1 MQKQPTL
8 KIIWRLF
15 GFLAPYK
22 WLVLLAFV
30 ILVLSTVLSLVS
42 PMLIREAVDKYILGG
57 RTNGLPKMALLVF
70 LVTTGQSV
78 LSALLRLLTEY
89 ISQNTVHRLRKRL
102 YEHIS
107 SLSIGFFDYAKTGDL
122 MSRITSDTNVIGR
135 LYGFAS
141 INLFVNLLTLVG
153 IFAVVTYWEPVFGL
167 IYLFII
173 PFVYVAMRA
182 YAFKVRPLWRRN
194 RQASGEITS
203 IMQEVVSNIRVV
215 KLFGKEEDELER
227 FSDKNIEVRD
237 IHIDTSKISSFWMPY
252 VGFLTTAASAI
263 VILVGG
269 YLVLKKGLTIGTL
282 IAFTTYLGYLARPI
296 RQTGFLID
304 LTQSSATAGERIFE
318 ILDTAS
324 NVVEKDDAIDV
335 PTVRGALSFE
345 DVTFSY
351 PGKDPIL
358 KNITMDIQPGERLA
372 VVGPTG
378 AGKSTLVSL
387 IPRFFDPD
395 SGRILLDGMD
405 IKDFKLKSL
414 REKIGYVLQDT
425 FLFDGT
431 IKDNIAY
438 GKPEANMDEIV
449 EAAKLAEIHDF
460 IMTLPKQYETEIGER
475 GVRLSGGQRQ
485 RIAIAR
491 VLLVDPPIL
500 ILDEPT
506 ANVDAN
512 TEARLQQA
520 LFNVTKNRTT
530 IIIAHRLWA
539 LKNTDRIA
547 VIENGCLTQLG
558 THEELVQVEGF
569 YKDAVMKQAL
579 AGKESV

>member
-57 RTNGLPKMALLVF
+57 RTNGLPKMALLVL

-107 SLSIGFFDYAKTGDL
+107 SLSIGFFYYAKTGDL

-512 TEARLQQA
+512 TEAKLQQA

>member
-1 MQKQPTL
+1 M
-8 KIIWRLF
+8 
-15 GFLAPYK
+15 
-22 WLVLLAFV
+22 
-30 ILVLSTVLSLVS
+30 
-42 PMLIREAVDKYILGG
+42 
-57 RTNGLPKMALLVF
+57 
-70 LVTTGQSV
+70 
-78 LSALLRLLTEY
+78 
-89 ISQNTVHRLRKRL
+89 
-102 YEHIS
+102 
-107 SLSIGFFDYAKTGDL
+107 
-122 MSRITSDTNVIGR
+122 
-135 LYGFAS
+135 
-141 INLFVNLLTLVG
+141 
-153 IFAVVTYWEPVFGL
+153 
-167 IYLFII
+167 
-173 PFVYVAMRA
+173 
-182 YAFKVRPLWRRN
+182 
-194 RQASGEITS
+194 
-203 IMQEVVSNIRVV
+203 
-215 KLFGKEEDELER
+215 
-227 FSDKNIEVRD
+227 
-237 IHIDTSKISSFWMPY
+237 
-252 VGFLTTAASAI
+252 
-263 VILVGG
+263 
-269 YLVLKKGLTIGTL
+269 
-282 IAFTTYLGYLARPI
+282 
-296 RQTGFLID
+296 ID

-351 PGKDPIL
+351 PEKDPIL

-512 TEARLQQA
+512 TEAKLQQA

>member
-1 MQKQPTL
+1 
-8 KIIWRLF
+8 
-15 GFLAPYK
+15 
-22 WLVLLAFV
+22 
-30 ILVLSTVLSLVS
+30 
-42 PMLIREAVDKYILGG
+42 
-57 RTNGLPKMALLVF
+57 
-70 LVTTGQSV
+70 
-78 LSALLRLLTEY
+78 
-89 ISQNTVHRLRKRL
+89 
-102 YEHIS
+102 
-107 SLSIGFFDYAKTGDL
+107 
-122 MSRITSDTNVIGR
+122 
-135 LYGFAS
+135 
-141 INLFVNLLTLVG
+141 
-153 IFAVVTYWEPVFGL
+153 
-167 IYLFII
+167 
-173 PFVYVAMRA
+173 
-182 YAFKVRPLWRRN
+182 
-194 RQASGEITS
+194 
-203 IMQEVVSNIRVV
+203 MQEVVSNIRVV

-438 GKPEANMDEIV
+438 GKPEATMDEIV

-512 TEARLQQA
+512 TEAKLQQA

>member
-1 MQKQPTL
+1 M
-8 KIIWRLF
+8 
-15 GFLAPYK
+15 
-22 WLVLLAFV
+22 
-30 ILVLSTVLSLVS
+30 
-42 PMLIREAVDKYILGG
+42 
-57 RTNGLPKMALLVF
+57 
-70 LVTTGQSV
+70 
-78 LSALLRLLTEY
+78 
-89 ISQNTVHRLRKRL
+89 
-102 YEHIS
+102 
-107 SLSIGFFDYAKTGDL
+107 
-122 MSRITSDTNVIGR
+122 
-135 LYGFAS
+135 
-141 INLFVNLLTLVG
+141 
-153 IFAVVTYWEPVFGL
+153 
-167 IYLFII
+167 
-173 PFVYVAMRA
+173 
-182 YAFKVRPLWRRN
+182 
-194 RQASGEITS
+194 
-203 IMQEVVSNIRVV
+203 
-215 KLFGKEEDELER
+215 
-227 FSDKNIEVRD
+227 
-237 IHIDTSKISSFWMPY
+237 
-252 VGFLTTAASAI
+252 
-263 VILVGG
+263 
-269 YLVLKKGLTIGTL
+269 
-282 IAFTTYLGYLARPI
+282 
-296 RQTGFLID
+296 
-304 LTQSSATAGERIFE
+304 
-318 ILDTAS
+318 
-324 NVVEKDDAIDV
+324 
-335 PTVRGALSFE
+335 
-345 DVTFSY
+345 
-351 PGKDPIL
+351 
-358 KNITMDIQPGERLA
+358 
-372 VVGPTG
+372 VGPTG

-512 TEARLQQA
+512 TEAKLQQA

>member
-1 MQKQPTL
+1 
-8 KIIWRLF
+8 
-15 GFLAPYK
+15 
-22 WLVLLAFV
+22 
-30 ILVLSTVLSLVS
+30 
-42 PMLIREAVDKYILGG
+42 
-57 RTNGLPKMALLVF
+57 
-70 LVTTGQSV
+70 
-78 LSALLRLLTEY
+78 
-89 ISQNTVHRLRKRL
+89 
-102 YEHIS
+102 
-107 SLSIGFFDYAKTGDL
+107 
-122 MSRITSDTNVIGR
+122 
-135 LYGFAS
+135 
-141 INLFVNLLTLVG
+141 
-153 IFAVVTYWEPVFGL
+153 
-167 IYLFII
+167 
-173 PFVYVAMRA
+173 
-182 YAFKVRPLWRRN
+182 
-194 RQASGEITS
+194 
-203 IMQEVVSNIRVV
+203 MQEVVSNIRVV

-425 FLFDGT
+425 FL
-431 IKDNIAY
+431 
-438 GKPEANMDEIV
+438 
-449 EAAKLAEIHDF
+449 
-460 IMTLPKQYETEIGER
+460 
-475 GVRLSGGQRQ
+475 
-485 RIAIAR
+485 
-491 VLLVDPPIL
+491 
-500 ILDEPT
+500 
-506 ANVDAN
+506 
-512 TEARLQQA
+512 
-520 LFNVTKNRTT
+520 
-530 IIIAHRLWA
+530 
-539 LKNTDRIA
+539 
-547 VIENGCLTQLG
+547 
-558 THEELVQVEGF
+558 
-569 YKDAVMKQAL
+569 
-579 AGKESV
+579 